1 MNRVVA
7 WFAHNPVAAN
17 LLMLF
22 VVVGGLATLPTI
34 PQKPFPDIDID
45 IVNATVEYPGAAP
58 EEVESGVCSRIEEE
72 VDGVEGIDR
81 IRAVATEGACNVS
94 VEFLQGTD
102 MTRALSDVKNRVDSI
117 DTFPEEAE
125 EPIVAL
131 ASNQR
136 PVIDVAVSGEVGE
149 RALKEIGQRVR
160 DELTRLPGISQADLE
175 LVRPYEIAI
184 EVSES
189 QLRRHGLTFDRV
201 ADAVRRSSLDL
212 PGGSIKAEGGEIL
225 LRTRGQAY
233 WGPEFERLVL
243 LTRADGSR
251 LSLGEV
257 ARVVDS
263 FEDTDQVAH
272 FDGRPAV
279 MVRVYRVGDQDVLH
293 ISRSVHEY
301 VREANQRM
309 PEGVA
314 LTVWRD
320 GSTAVRERRDTMIRN
335 GVQGFA
341 LVLLVLAH
349 FLRLRLAFWV
359 ALGVPVAF
367 LGAFAVLP
375 WFGISI
381 DVISLFAFL
390 LVLGIL
396 VDDATVVG
404 ENVHTLEE
412 QGLPRLEAAIQGTQ
426 QVATPVIFGVLT
438 TVAAFAPLLF
448 VSGFMGTVFRV
459 MATVVIACL
468 AFSLIESQLVLP
480 AHLGHGRTRPRG
492 LAGGGIVGSW
502 ARLQDR
508 FTQGLDRFTH
518 GRFRA
523 WLGVATEWRYLAIA
537 IGIAMWLWSVG
548 MIASGRMHFSFF
560 PPLEADYVTARLT
573 MPQGTPPSS
582 TLEAVRQIEAG
593 IDELRRDLDPRYAPE
608 GGSLVR
614 HALSAIGQQPF
625 RSSQDGP
632 PGSRGAG
639 LGGHLGEVTIE
650 LVPGD
655 ERRISTREVA
665 QRWRELVGPVAGA
678 EELLFASSLFSAG
691 EEIHIQLQGPDVEQ
705 LEEAA
710 DRVKEA
716 LAGFPGVIDIADS
729 FRSGKNEVKLAILPE
744 AESLGLGLRD
754 LARQVRQGFYGE
766 EAQRVQRGR
775 DDVRVMVRYPESERR
790 SLGDLEHMRVRTP
803 AGDEVPFDAVAR
815 AQVGRGYSTIRR
827 ADRERIVSV
836 TADVDRSQTTGNEV
850 LAALRAGPLP
860 AILRDYP
867 GTSYRLEGIQ
877 NEQARALGGL
887 ATAYPVALFAI
898 YALLAIPLGSYAQPL
913 LIMSVIPFGM
923 VGAIAGHVLT
933 RQGLSFMSVQGMIA
947 LTGVVVNSSLILV
960 HNTNERRAAGSGLRE
975 AVIDSA
981 VARFR
986 PIVLTSLTT
995 FAGLTPLL
1003 LERSVQAQF
1012 LIPMATSLA
1021 FGVIFATAITLVLL
1035 PCASLI
1041 LEDLRTLPERVRAV
1055 GGPAS
1060 LWRRAGRAR
1069 SSATSDG

>member
-1 MNRVVA
+1 VSRVIE

-17 LLMLF
+17 LMMLF
-22 VVVGGLATLPTI
+22 IVVGGLATLPTI

-45 IVNATVEYPGAAP
+45 IVHVTVEHPGAAP
-58 EEVESGVCSRIEEE
+58 EEVESGVCTRIEEE

-81 IRAVATEGACNVS
+81 IRSVAAEGACTVS

-136 PVIDVAVSGEVGE
+136 PVIDVAVAGEVGE
-149 RALKEIGQRVR
+149 RALKEIGQRIR
-160 DELTRLPGISQADLE
+160 DEITRLPGISQAE
-175 LVRPYEIAI
+175 LALARPYEISV
-184 EVSES
+184 EVSEAS
-189 QLRRHGLTFDRV
+189 LRRHELSFDQV

-212 PGGSIKAEGGEIL
+212 PGGSIKGEGEEIL

-243 LTRADGSR
+243 LTRADGTR
-251 LSLGEV
+251 LTLGEV
-257 ARVVDS
+257 ATVVDS
-263 FEDTDQVAH
+263 FEDTDQIAR
-272 FDGRPAV
+272 FDGEPAV
-279 MVRVYRVGDQDVLH
+279 MVRVFRVGAQDVLQ
-293 ISRSVHEY
+293 ISRAVHEY
-301 VREANQRM
+301 VREANTRM
-309 PEGVA
+309 PEGIS

-320 GSTAVRERRDTMIRN
+320 ASTGVRERRDTMIRN
-335 GVQGFA
+335 GIQGFV
-341 LVLLVLAH
+341 LVLLVLAL

-359 ALGVPVAF
+359 ALGVPIAF

-375 WFGISI
+375 WFGLSI

-412 QGLPRLEAAIQGTQ
+412 QGLPRLDAAIRGTQ

-480 AHLGHGRTRPRG
+480 AHLAHGRTRPRELG
-492 LAGGGIVGSW
+492 GRGVAAGW

-508 FTQGLDRFTH
+508 FAQALERFTH
-518 GRFRA
+518 GRFKV
-523 WLGVATEWRYLAIA
+523 WLGVATEWRYLAIG
-537 IGIAMWLWSVG
+537 IGIALLLWSLG
-548 MIASGRMHFSFF
+548 MVASGRMRFSFF

-573 MPQGTPPSS
+573 MPQGTAESA
-582 TLEAVRQIEAG
+582 TLEAVRQIESA
-593 IDELRRDLDPRYAPE
+593 IDELRSELDPEYAPE
-608 GGSLVR
+608 GGSIVL
-614 HALSAIGQQPF
+614 HALSAVGQQPF

-632 PGSRGAG
+632 PGALGGA

-650 LVPGD
+650 LISGD
-655 ERRISTREVA
+655 QRSISTREVA
-665 QRWRELVGPVAGA
+665 QRWRDLVGPVAGS

-691 EEIHIQLQGPDVEQ
+691 EEINIQLQGPNVEQ

-710 DRVKEA
+710 DRVKQA

-729 FRSGKNEVKLAILPE
+729 FRSGKNEVKLAIQPGAE
-744 AESLGLGLRD
+744 ALGLGLRD

-775 DDVRVMVRYPESERR
+775 DDVRVMVRYPQADRR
-790 SLGDLEHMRVRTP
+790 SLGDLENMRLRTP
-803 AGDEVPFDAVAR
+803 TGGEVPFDAVAEAR
-815 AQVGRGYSTIRR
+815 IDRGYSTIRR

-836 TADVDRSQTTGNEV
+836 TADVDRSRTTGNEV
-850 LAALRAGPLP
+850 LAAMKAGPLP
-860 AILRDYP
+860 EILRDYP

-877 NEQARALGGL
+877 DEQARALGGL

-898 YALLAIPLGSYAQPL
+898 YALLAIPLGSYVQPL

-960 HNTNERRAAGSGLRE
+960 HSANERLAAGAGLRE
-975 AVIDSA
+975 AVIDTA

-1035 PCASLI
+1035 PCATLI
-1041 LEDLRTLPERVRAV
+1041 LEDLRTLPARVRAA
-1055 GGPAS
+1055 GGLMALLRQGPTS
-1060 LWRRAGRAR
+1060 LGGEQRQA
-1069 SSATSDG
+1069 

>member
-1 MNRVVA
+1 VNRVVA
-7 WFAHNPVAAN
+7 WFARNPVAAN
-17 LLMLF
+17 LMMLF
-22 VVVGGLATLPTI
+22 IVVGGLATLPTI

-45 IVNATVEYPGAAP
+45 IVHVTVEHPGAAP

-81 IRAVATEGACNVS
+81 IRSVAAEGACTVS
-94 VEFLQGTD
+94 VEFLQGSD

-136 PVIDVAVSGEVGE
+136 PVIDVAISGELTE
-149 RALKEIGQRVR
+149 RTLKEIGQRVR
-160 DELTRLPGISQADLE
+160 DEITRLPGISQAE
-175 LVRPYEIAI
+175 LALARPYEIAV
-184 EVSES
+184 EVSEAD
-189 QLRRHGLTFDRV
+189 LRRHGLSFDQV

-212 PGGSIKAEGGEIL
+212 PGGSIKGEGEEIL

-233 WGPEFERLVL
+233 WGPEFEGLVL
-243 LTRADGSR
+243 LTHADGTR
-251 LSLGEV
+251 LMLGDV

-263 FEDTDQVAH
+263 FEDTDQVAR
-272 FDGRPAV
+272 FDGHPAI
-279 MVRVYRVGDQDVLH
+279 MVRVFRVGAQDVLH
-293 ISRSVHEY
+293 ISRTVHDY
-301 VREANQRM
+301 VREANLRM
-309 PEGVA
+309 PEGVS

-320 GSTAVRERRDTMIRN
+320 ASTGVRERRDTMIRN
-335 GVQGFA
+335 GIQGFV
-341 LVLLVLAH
+341 LVILVLAL

-359 ALGVPVAF
+359 ALGVPVSF

-375 WFGISI
+375 WFGLSI

-412 QGLPRLEAAIQGTQ
+412 RGLTRLDAAIQGTQ

-438 TVAAFAPLLF
+438 SVAAFAPLLF

-468 AFSLIESQLVLP
+468 SFSLIESQLVLP
-480 AHLGHGRTRPRG
+480 AHLAHGTPRSRDPNA
-492 LAGGGIVGSW
+492 AGIAAGW

-508 FTQGLDRFTH
+508 FAQGLERFTH
-518 GRFRA
+518 GRFRN
-523 WLGVATEWRYLAIA
+523 WLGIAIEWRYLAIG
-537 IGIAMWLWSVG
+537 IGIAMWLWSLG
-548 MIASGRMHFSFF
+548 MVASGRMHFSFF

-573 MPQGTPPSS
+573 MPQGTAASA
-582 TLEAVRQIEAG
+582 TLEAVRQIESAIG
-593 IDELRRDLDPRYAPE
+593 ELRSELDPEHAPE
-608 GGSLVR
+608 GGSVVL
-614 HALSAIGQQPF
+614 HALSAVGQQPF

-632 PGSRGAG
+632 PGGAGVG
-639 LGGHLGEVTIE
+639 LGGHLGEITIE
-650 LVPGD
+650 LISGD
-655 ERRISTREVA
+655 QRQISTREVA
-665 QRWRELVGPVAGA
+665 QRWREIVGPVAGA

-691 EEIHIQLQGPDVEQ
+691 EEIHIQLQGPNVEQ

-710 DRVKEA
+710 DRVKQA

-729 FRSGKNEVKLAILPE
+729 FRAGKNEVKLAIRPGAE
-744 AESLGLGLRD
+744 ALGLGLRD

-775 DDVRVMVRYPESERR
+775 DDVRVMVRYPEADRR
-790 SLGDLEHMRVRTP
+790 SLGDLENMRLRTSD
-803 AGDEVPFDAVAR
+803 GGEVPFDAVAH
-815 AQVGRGYSTIRR
+815 AHIDRGYSTIRR

-836 TADVDRSQTTGNEV
+836 TADVDRARTTGNEV
-850 LAALRAGPLP
+850 LAAMRAGPLP
-860 AILRDYP
+860 EILRDYP

-877 NEQARALGGL
+877 DEQARALGGL

-898 YALLAIPLGSYAQPL
+898 YALLAIPLSSYLQPL

-923 VGAIAGHVLT
+923 VGAIAGHVMT
-933 RQGLSFMSVQGMIA
+933 GQGLSFMSVQGMIA

-960 HNTNERRAAGSGLRE
+960 HSANERLAAGAGLRE
-975 AVIDSA
+975 SVIDSA

-1035 PCASLI
+1035 PCATLI
-1041 LEDLRTLPERVRAV
+1041 LEDLRTLPARARAA
-1055 GGPAS
+1055 GGVAA
-1060 LWRRAGRAR
+1060 LWRDRPTPLGGQRNRA
-1069 SSATSDG
+1069 